1 MIPTKLSN
9 VDNAKQTHDN
19 ENTVLFTI
27 INSYMKK
34 TI

>member
-9 VDNAKQTHDN
+9 VDNAKQTPDN

-34 TI
+34 AI